1 MNREKA
7 YTLIGYYEAYQ
18 YNKEYTDNILDVL
31 EQASRPMTTKEITQ
45 CVNAHNNPYVCE
57 STIKRIL
64 NNLYANG
71 YPHGV
76 VNKAVVQDTT
86 PIIIKD
92 SVYKGDVRID
102 KNGNYVFINRMVL
115 PDGTTIKG
123 DLSSYFS
130 TLEVPSCC
138 SWVEIPMKIYVKR
151 NYWSLK

>member
-7 YTLIGYYEAYQ
+7 YTLIPYYACYQ
-18 YNKEYTDNILDVL
+18 YNKKYTDNILDIL
-31 EQASRPMTTKEITQ
+31 EHASRPMTTKEITQ
-45 CVNAHNNPYVCE
+45 CVPYVCE

-71 YPHGV
+71 YSHGV
-76 VNKAVVQDTT
+76 VNKVVVQDTT

-115 PDGTTIKG
+115 LDGTTIKG
-123 DLSSYFS
+123 DFSSYFS